1 MIFKR
6 IHLYFNVISCIIVCF
21 SPFNEVI
28 SQTKKFT
35 MTENFKPVIA
45 IHGGAGTILKQHM
58 TADKEK
64 AYQEKLNEALMVG
77 YSILEKGGT
86 CLDAVEA
93 AIKIMEDS
101 PLFNAG
107 KGSVFTNAET
117 IEMDASIMDGSNL
130 KAGAIAG
137 VTTIK
142 NPIIAARAV
151 MEKSEH
157 VFLIGKGAEQ
167 FAIKEGI
174 ETVNPEYFK
183 DENRLQQ
190 LRKIKEQEKTIL
202 DHDGVKGEINSEI
215 EFNPEIDKDKK
226 YGTVGAVALD
236 KYGNLAAGTST
247 GGMTNK
253 RYGRVGDAPIIGA
266 GTYANNNTCA
276 VSCTGHGEYFI
287 KNVVAYD
294 ISALMEYK
302 GLSLQKA
309 AEWVMN
315 DKLEKQNARGGLIA
329 IDKNGNIA
337 MPFNTS
343 GMYRASI
350 DANGNKTIKIY
361 KD

>member
-6 IHLYFNVISCIIVCF
+6 IPLLLNVFSCIIVCL

-28 SQTKKFT
+28 SQTKKNT

-58 TADKEK
+58 TAEKEK
-64 AYQEKLNEALMVG
+64 AYQEKLNEALMAG
-77 YSILEKGGT
+77 HSILENGGT
-86 CLDAVEA
+86 SLDAVEA

-142 NPIIAARAV
+142 NPIVAARAV

-157 VFLIGKGAEQ
+157 VFLIGNGAEQ
-167 FAIKEGI
+167 FASKEGI

-190 LRKIKEQEKTIL
+190 LRKIKEQEKSVL
-202 DHDGVKGEINSEI
+202 DHDGEKGEINSEI
-215 EFNPEIDKDKK
+215 EFNPEIDRDKK

-236 KYGNLAAGTST
+236 KYGNLAAATST

-266 GTYANNNTCA
+266 GTYANNTTCA

-287 KNVVAYD
+287 RNVVAYD
-294 ISALMEYK
+294 VSALMEYK
-302 GLSLQKA
+302 GLSLHKA
-309 AEWVMN
+309 AEWVVN
-315 DKLEKQNARGGLIA
+315 DKLEKQDARGGLIA
-329 IDKNGNIA
+329 IDKKGNIV
-337 MPFNTS
+337 MPFNTP
-343 GMYRASI
+343 GMYRASM